1 MYIRQRKCSI
11 IRVYLFQLL
20 LREIEEYRSV
30 LDRVN
35 MKGRRLIDNNAKT
48 PRLAE
53 QMQAQLQNLEE
64 SYINLQATAEQIRVS
79 TQLFRMFAT
88 YCYHIFRVMPS
99 MLQNI

>member
-1 MYIRQRKCSI
+1 MKFCF
-11 IRVYLFQLL
+11 FQLL

-79 TQLFRMFAT
+79 KKLFCMLLCIYDFVL
-88 YCYHIFRVMPS
+88 RVMPS
-99 MLQNI
+99 KAH

>member
-1 MYIRQRKCSI
+1 MKFCF
-11 IRVYLFQLL
+11 FQLL

-79 TQLFRMFAT
+79 KKTVLHVAM
-88 YCYHIFRVMPS
+88 Y
-99 MLQNI
+99 L